1 MTEAARTLERRPLS
15 RERVLHAAVALADR
29 EGIEAVSMR
38 RLAQELGIEA
48 MGLYRRV
55 RDKDDIVD
63 GAIDA
68 VMAEIEVGTAGN
80 DWRTAMRAL
89 AMTARRVMQRH
100 VWAPRVIT
108 DRKNVG
114 PATLRHI
121 DRALLILERGG
132 FTLEMAHH
140 ALHVLGSRILGFTQ
154 DPFDDSDRARPE
166 TPPADEIARAL
177 AAYPNVAKLAVAA
190 RHDGALG
197 GCDDDFE
204 FEFGLDLILDGLE
217 RRRKLARTG
226 TSPTEN
232 RRSGRMPPAARRD
245 LPPTPT

>member
-1 MTEAARTLERRPLS
+1 VTEAADTVERRPLS
-15 RERVLHAAVALADR
+15 RERVLRAAVALADR
-29 EGIEAVSMR
+29 DGIEAVSMR
-38 RLAQELGIEA
+38 RLAQELGVEV

-55 RDKDDIVD
+55 RDKDDVVD

-68 VMAEIEVGTAGN
+68 VVAEIEVGELPP
-80 DWRTAMRAL
+80 DWQAAMRDI
-89 AMTARRVMQRH
+89 AMAARRVMLRH
-100 VWAPRVIT
+100 TWAPRVIT
-108 DRKNVG
+108 ERKNVG

-121 DRALLILERGG
+121 DRVLLILERGG

-154 DPFDDSDRARPE
+154 DPFDDSDQARSEP
-166 TPPADEIARAL
+166 PPADEVARAF

-204 FEFGLDLILDGLE
+204 FAFGLELILEGLE
-217 RRRKLARTG
+217 RRRELARAG
-226 TSPTEN
+226 
-232 RRSGRMPPAARRD
+232 RSSTATRPRGSLRAAG
-245 LPPTPT
+245 LVS